1 MPASSWRARLC
12 SRVLASTSLV
22 GPASMPAWPGSDPA
36 HERPVGKHP
45 SPEPHHRGRF
55 DTRRSVLHPRDVLTL
70 GRRLFALALAVL
82 ISAGNVAICAGWAST
97 PEARMACCAD
107 STCPMHKTESKGS
120 ESVSA
125 FSQAQADSCCASA
138 EHRKSSE
145 SSPTFV
151 AAVPSAVLGTGVVL
165 PAVAPALV
173 LSDGWRT
180 VAPIPTAHVPKHV
193 LLSVFLV

>member
-1 MPASSWRARLC
+1 MSLAPAGCPDPPNWDRVSSLARC
-12 SRVLASTSLV
+12 VNSGFRGASETV
-22 GPASMPAWPGSDPA
+22 GLTPGPGCA
-36 HERPVGKHP
+36 
-45 SPEPHHRGRF
+45 
-55 DTRRSVLHPRDVLTL
+55 HPRGVVKLVY
-70 GRRLFALALAVL
+70 RLSALALSLALIAANGAV
-82 ISAGNVAICAGWAST
+82 CAGWALT
-97 PEARMACCAD
+97 PEARMACCFE
-107 STCPMHKTESKGS
+107 STCPMHKGESQGS
-120 ESVSA
+120 NSERSI
-125 FSQAQADSCCASA
+125 SQVQADSCCASS

-151 AAVPSAVLGTGVVL
+151 AAVPSAVLGAGVVL